1 MEKGKLKPKRMTGER
16 KSLSP
21 HLLLDYEGV
30 NLNEERQRLR
40 NPHLVQRRRLPC
52 SVTQFQSIGILL

>member
-1 MEKGKLKPKRMTGER
+1 MEKGKLKPKRMTDER

-30 NLNEERQRLR
+30 NLNEGSRLR
-40 NPHLVQRRRLPC
+40 NPHLIQRRRLPC